1 MPQSIYLADSSVAEN
16 IAFGIPRAQI
26 DLERVR
32 QAAGQAQ
39 IASFIE
45 STTNGYDTFVGERGI
60 RLSGGQ
66 RQRIG
71 IARALYSVQKCWCWM
86 RLLLR

>member
-1 MPQSIYLADSSVAEN
+1 MFRRAFTLQIVPSEN
-16 IAFGIPRAQI
+16 IAFGVPKDQI

-32 QAAGQAQ
+32 QAAAQAQ

-45 STTNGYDTFVGERGI
+45 SNPEGYESFVGERGI

-66 RQRIG
+66 RQDWYRQSS
-71 IARALYSVQKCWCWM
+71 LQKSDSTGF
-86 RLLLR
+86 R